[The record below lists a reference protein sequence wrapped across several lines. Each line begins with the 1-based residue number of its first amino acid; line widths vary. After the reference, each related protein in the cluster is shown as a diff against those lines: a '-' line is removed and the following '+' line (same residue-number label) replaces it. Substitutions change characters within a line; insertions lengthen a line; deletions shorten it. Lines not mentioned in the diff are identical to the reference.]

1 MDNVQKGTMKK
12 FCKFWSCGGIYFVP
26 CTNFRAKTLTVLIS
40 DGTGIDLVNLVV
52 AQELPLKDD
61 EKRAQFFQM
70 VKNHLELVGYKLLA
84 YSTNGVH
91 IKKVGQVHQLLM
103 NNTIILSFRESDND
117 VRLSID
123 HLSDSIISVAV
134 ATGKPV
140 CIPFRE
146 SIYEASSKYFT
157 SELKED
163 FVLSFCLSFLPN
175 IRCLAQA

>member
-1 MDNVQKGTMKK
+1 MDKVQKGTMKQ
-12 FCKFWSCGGIYFVP
+12 FGKFWSCGGIYFVP

-61 EKRAQFFQM
+61 EKRAQFFHM

-91 IKKVGQVHQLLM
+91 IKKVGQMHQLLM

-117 VRLSID
+117 DCLSID
-123 HLSDSIISVAV
+123 NYSHVAESVANDK
-134 ATGKPV
+134 AIS
-140 CIPFRE
+140 IPFRE
-146 SIYEASSKYFT
+146 SVYDASSRYFVST
-157 SELKED
+157 MRED
-163 FVLSFCLSFLPN
+163 HVLSFCLSFLPN